1 MRDLTRY
8 NAKYPAHLMSK
19 DKKRESDNPP
29 RWYKYGSHHP
39 RKAWTLY
46 LGRIIGGQ
54 LNDCEDGL
62 ITTRGSKT
70 KRSLVKRPTLLAS
83 SVEVEPEYFQLL

>member
-19 DKKRESDNPP
+19 DKKRESAP
-29 RWYKYGSHHP
+29 RWYNHP

-46 LGRIIGGQ
+46 LGRGTCRIAPLLPSGRNHPGDVQ
-54 LNDCEDGL
+54 PTDTHYRW
-62 ITTRGSKT
+62 TT
-70 KRSLVKRPTLLAS
+70 
-83 SVEVEPEYFQLL
+83 

>member
-29 RWYKYGSHHP
+29 PDGISME
-39 RKAWTLY
+39 ATIQ
-46 LGRIIGGQ
+46 GRHGRFIWA
-54 LNDCEDGL
+54 
-62 ITTRGSKT
+62 
-70 KRSLVKRPTLLAS
+70 V
-83 SVEVEPEYFQLL
+83 

>member
-46 LGRIIGGQ
+46 LGRGTCRIAPLLSSGRNHPGDVQ
-54 LNDCEDGL
+54 PTDTHYRR
-62 ITTRGSKT
+62 TT
-70 KRSLVKRPTLLAS
+70 
-83 SVEVEPEYFQLL
+83 

>member
-29 RWYKYGSHHP
+29 RWYNHP

-46 LGRIIGGQ
+46 LGRGTCRIA
-54 LNDCEDGL
+54 
-62 ITTRGSKT
+62 
-70 KRSLVKRPTLLAS
+70 PLLPS
-83 SVEVEPEYFQLL
+83 G